1 MIFIPVDR
9 RPAIGSSLPCVCRY
23 LRSGRFKDTAAELGC
38 PTCTGQPATPG
49 HPSSKPRSTRVSR
62 SSIQATSRPW
72 ATPNCSSLWRDR
84 RNGGSVATLSDS
96 AGPARHRRPASPC
109 PAMLRA
115 QVTGAT
121 IRARLV
127 SMNFID
133 LGPER
138 GRGQAR
144 TAKHQGVSWAAD
156 TPVRNR
162 TCEGRSSR
170 GRIARRK
177 NGGWRSAPM
186 IRSRVLNGQPS
197 IARMSYCELAGVRSK
212 PAS

>member
-1 MIFIPVDR
+1 MIFIHVDR

-72 ATPNCSSLWRDR
+72 PHRTAHPCGAIR

-121 IRARLV
+121 IRAPRVDELSSTWGRSAEEV
-127 SMNFID
+127 K
-133 LGPER
+133 PER
-138 GRGQAR
+138 PSTKGCCRGLQGEIGPVKDA
-144 TAKHQGVSWAAD
+144 HPEGGSQGVKTAAGD
-156 TPVRNR
+156 
-162 TCEGRSSR
+162 
-170 GRIARRK
+170 
-177 NGGWRSAPM
+177 
-186 IRSRVLNGQPS
+186 QP
-197 IARMSYCELAGVRSK
+197 
-212 PAS
+212 P

>member
-1 MIFIPVDR
+1 MIFIHVDR

-121 IRARLV
+121 IRAPRVDELHRPGAGARKR
-127 SMNFID
+127 SSPN
-133 LGPER
+133 
-138 GRGQAR
+138 GQAPR
-144 TAKHQGVSWAAD
+144 GVVGCRHSRAKSD
-156 TPVRNR
+156 
-162 TCEGRSSR
+162 
-170 GRIARRK
+170 
-177 NGGWRSAPM
+177 
-186 IRSRVLNGQPS
+186 L
-197 IARMSYCELAGVRSK
+197 
-212 PAS
+212 